1 MKIIVLSDQ
10 QYENLQEIR
19 RLNIEL
25 ESGILTD
32 EDIIG
37 LSLFSLKMSAEEALE
52 SRKKESDKN

>member
-37 LSLFSLKMSAEEALE
+37 LSLVSLRRFAEEALE
-52 SRKKESDKN
+52 TKKKKSDKK